1 MQAVGAHP
9 SYSMH
14 PINIIQSAS
23 QGTLFR
29 ETTDGVE
36 YILDCQPLQHFSRV
50 QLRGSQPPSWF
61 PGFCLRVV

>member
-23 QGTLFR
+23 QGTLFAYHTR
-29 ETTDGVE
+29 GCSPFLEEFSSINGAETLLDHIK
-36 YILDCQPLQHFSRV
+36 IL
-50 QLRGSQPPSWF
+50 G
-61 PGFCLRVV
+61 